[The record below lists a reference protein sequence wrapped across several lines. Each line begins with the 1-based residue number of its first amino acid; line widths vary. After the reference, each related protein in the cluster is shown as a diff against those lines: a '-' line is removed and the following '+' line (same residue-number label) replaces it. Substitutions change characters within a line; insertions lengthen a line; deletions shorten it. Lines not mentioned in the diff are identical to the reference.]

1 MPQLRGKTLDDA
13 LAALKTAGLTAT
25 VKGANANADTNVV
38 VDESPDAGAS
48 LAPGATVMLTVGTG
62 RTPVPD
68 VANTPREQ
76 ATKTLSNNSFRV
88 NVREKRDS
96 RVPAGIAI
104 GTVPAAGTVLPRGAD
119 VELDISS
126 GR

>member
-1 MPQLRGKTLDDA
+1 MPQLRGKALDDA
-13 LAALKTAGLTAT
+13 LAALKTADLTAV

-38 VDESPDAGAS
+38 VDESPDVGAT
-48 LAPGATVMLTVGTG
+48 LAPGTTVTLTVGTG

-68 VANTPREQ
+68 VANTPRDQ
-76 ATKTLSNNSFRV
+76 AAKTLSNNSFRV
-88 NVREKRDS
+88 NLRDKRDT
-96 RVPAGIAI
+96 RVPAGVAI